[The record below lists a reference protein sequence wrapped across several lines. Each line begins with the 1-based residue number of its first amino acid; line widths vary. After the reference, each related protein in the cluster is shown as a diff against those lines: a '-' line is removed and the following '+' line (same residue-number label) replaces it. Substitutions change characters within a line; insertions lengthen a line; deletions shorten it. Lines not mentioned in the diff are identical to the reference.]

1 MDKTE
6 ETDEFQETY
15 NLPRLNPEE
24 IESLNRQ
31 ITNKEIKSVIKNLS
45 TNKSPGLDYFFS
57 GKLYHTFKEEFTPT
71 ILKLFQKQKRKEC
84 FQTHIIQPELP

>member
-1 MDKTE
+1 MYKTE

-31 ITNKEIKSVIKNLS
+31 ITNKEIQSVIKNLS
-45 TNKSPGLDYFFS
+45 THKSSGLDFFS
-57 GKLYHTFKEEFTPT
+57 GKLYHTFKEEFTST

-84 FQTHIIQPELP
+84 FQIHIIQPELP

>member
-6 ETDEFQETY
+6 EIDTFQEIY

-24 IESLNRQ
+24 TESLNRQ

-45 TNKSPGLDYFFS
+45 TNKSPGLDFFS
-57 GKLYHTFKEEFTPT
+57 GKLYHIFTEELTLA
-71 ILKLFQKQKRKEC
+71 ILKLFQKQRRREWLVL
-84 FQTHIIQPELP
+84 ILL

>member
-6 ETDEFQETY
+6 EIDTFQEIY

-24 IESLNRQ
+24 TESLNRQ

-45 TNKSPGLDYFFS
+45 TNKSPGLDFFS
-57 GKLYHTFKEEFTPT
+57 GKLYHIFKEELTPA
-71 ILKLFQKQKRKEC
+71 ILKLFQKQRRREC